1 MFVITKFN
9 IMKITLVSIALIA
22 SLLVFNCNSA
32 QTPAHASTVNNN
44 TLPANKVNLEKS
56 GETQMEFDKTIHNFN
71 EIPQN
76 TPASATFTITNTGNE
91 PLIVNSVK
99 PACSCSVGK
108 WPKEPIAP
116 GASDEITVTFNAKN
130 AGPFTKAFTV
140 VSNAKEGKTIIKIK
154 GTVKSELGKA

>member
-1 MFVITKFN
+1 MRNKLIT
-9 IMKITLVSIALIA
+9 IAALIA
-22 SLLVFNCNSA
+22 ILFIFTSCYNA
-32 QTPAHASTVNNN
+32 HTPVQAAPVDENIMPAS
-44 TLPANKVNLEKS
+44 
-56 GETQMEFDKTIHNFN
+56 ETIVETTTTIKFDKLLHDFDV
-71 EIPQN
+71 IPQN
-76 TPASATFTITNTGNE
+76 QPVHATFNITNTGNE

-116 GASDEITVTFNAKN
+116 GVSDEISVTFNAKN